1 MNAISKGHVV
11 NFAWL
16 WTKARKLQ
24 TEIYPTVEIKHH
36 VREKC
41 IRTGANEPSYDDK
54 CGRYK
59 PTERLN
65 VNQSALPFV
74 VHGKKA
80 YEYVPPGQGSTHNKW
95 ISQPG
100 AGLEKRQ
107 CSLQVMFRPEEN
119 QSRLAIIFRGQ
130 GK

>member
-74 VHGKKA
+74 VYGKRLTNMFHLVKALHIIHGF
-80 YEYVPPGQGSTHNKW
+80 
-95 ISQPG
+95 
-100 AGLEKRQ
+100 L
-107 CSLQVMFRPEEN
+107 N
-119 QSRLAIIFRGQ
+119 QEQDWRNVNAPC
-130 GK
+130 K